1 MGTRAHLTLKHTSK
15 AASMASV
22 ERSTNLYT
30 LGKETAHMAGWEE
43 SAKRWSMMSPLVLSS
58 LRGSTTHYL
67 GVWASF
73 AAGVAATSWGLVN
86 MHLDHERKA
95 FLGMGFTFMTASAF
109 TLAKTMRDL
118 QEANSVKYLV
128 EGGIIKTEGGPEVGE
143 TIVSS
148 IGGSAGWVLHSWL
161 AFGASISLTAWGL
174 LNLPIADERKVFL
187 ATSGLLLLTS
197 TMNLVKAV
205 RDRIDARRLSALLRT
220 SSTCST
226 CRRRARRGTGKWTR
240 SSRSTGRPAPSRPS
254 STSVGWQKHVIIWE
268 EGPKRPLGTWKT
280 FAVESLGLRVA

>member
-1 MGTRAHLTLKHTSK
+1 
-15 AASMASV
+15 MASV

-43 SAKRWSMMSPLVLSS
+43 SAKRWGMMSPLVLSC
-58 LRGSTTHYL
+58 L
-67 GVWASF
+67 
-73 AAGVAATSWGLVN
+73 
-86 MHLDHERKA
+86 RKA

-118 QEANSVKYLV
+118 QEANSVKHLV
-128 EGGIIKTEGGPEVGE
+128 DAGIIKTQGGPEVGE

-205 RDRIDARRLSALLRT
+205 RDRIDARRLSALLEDKQHLQEKGKERDREMDEVIEIDRST
-220 SSTCST
+220 SSL
-226 CRRRARRGTGKWTR
+226 
-240 SSRSTGRPAPSRPS
+240 
-254 STSVGWQKHVIIWE
+254 E
-268 EGPKRPLGTWKT
+268 T
-280 FAVESLGLRVA
+280 F